1 MEVFE
6 RRLAEVFGVFIGLI
20 TVKSTC
26 FLGDASLVGPLFVNE
41 VSMFISF
48 DNHTFA
54 CVLIGCCE

>member
-41 VSMFISF
+41 VSMFIYVPDVIFYF
-48 DNHTFA
+48 DT
-54 CVLIGCCE
+54 